1 MPIMHAHDEATNQN
15 RVVPNMMNYQKITTS
30 YIDAE
35 SYPWIPFAPYSDEVF
50 IKALKADPIS
60 GTFVTLLK
68 APSTITL
75 PRHHHCGIVIVY
87 TIKGQWKYLEHDWT
101 AVEGSVVYETA
112 ASTHTPTGAG
122 SGEIIT
128 LNIQVGDSIYM
139 DTKDNVLAIE
149 NWKTMLERYVAY
161 CKSKGITPND
171 ITSFEA

>member
-1 MPIMHAHDEATNQN
+1 
-15 RVVPNMMNYQKITTS
+15 MMNYEKITTS

-35 SYPWIPFAPYSDEVF
+35 SYPWIPFAPYSDVVF

-68 APSTITL
+68 APGTTEL

-87 TIKGQWKYLEHDWT
+87 TIKGKWKYKEHAWT

-112 ASTHTPTGAG
+112 ATTHTPIGATD
-122 SGEIIT
+122 GEVIT

-139 DTKDNVLAIE
+139 DAQDKVLAIE
-149 NWKTMLERYVAY
+149 NWKTMLERYLAY
-161 CKSKGITPND
+161 CKGKGIAPRDLTD
-171 ITSFEA
+171 FSE